1 MKRYAVIDTNVLVS
15 AMLKWSSVPGNIIEF
30 AFSGVIIP
38 VLNERIVSEY
48 REVLMR
54 EKFHLTKEIV
64 DDVIQALEDQGEYI
78 DTDNMDYELLDPKDV
93 VFYAIVMEKRK
104 EEDTYLVTGN
114 IKHFPQVSYV
124 VTPKEMLDVIL
135 EEKCRRDS
143 IA

>member
-124 VTPKEMLDVIL
+124 VTSKEMLDVIL
-135 EEKCRRDS
+135 EEK
-143 IA
+143 

>member
-78 DTDNMDYELLDPKDV
+78 DTDNMDYELLEPKDV
-93 VFYAIVMEKRK
+93 AFYAIVMEKRK

-124 VTPKEMLDVIL
+124 VVTPKEMLDIIL
-135 EEKCRRDS
+135 EEK
-143 IA
+143 

>member
-48 REVLMR
+48 REVLLR

-135 EEKCRRDS
+135 EEK
-143 IA
+143 

>member
-48 REVLMR
+48 REVLLR

-78 DTDNMDYELLDPKDV
+78 DTDNMDYELLEPKDV
-93 VFYAIVMEKRK
+93 AFYAIVMEKRK

-114 IKHFPQVSYV
+114 IKHFPQTPYV
-124 VTPKEMLDVIL
+124 VTPKEMLDIIL
-135 EEKCRRDS
+135 EEK
-143 IA
+143 

>member
-15 AMLKWSSVPGNIIEF
+15 AMLKWTSVPGSIIEF

-38 VLNERIVSEY
+38 VLNERIVEEY

-54 EKFHLTKEIV
+54 DKFHLTKEIV

-78 DTDNMDYELLDPKDV
+78 DTDNMDYELPDLKDV

-114 IKHFPQVSYV
+114 IKHFPQVPFV
-124 VTPKEMLDVIL
+124 VTPKQMLDILL
-135 EEKCRRDS
+135 EEK
-143 IA
+143 

>member
-1 MKRYAVIDTNVLVS
+1 MKHYAVIDTNVLIS
-15 AMLKWSSVPGNIIEF
+15 AMLKWTSVPGSIIEF

-38 VLNERIVSEY
+38 VLNERIVEEY

-54 EKFHLTKEIV
+54 DKFHLTKEIV

-78 DTDNMDYELLDPKDV
+78 DTDNMDYELPDLKDV

-114 IKHFPQVSYV
+114 IKHFPQVPFV
-124 VTPKEMLDVIL
+124 VTPKQMLDILL
-135 EEKCRRDS
+135 EEK
-143 IA
+143 

>member
-48 REVLMR
+48 REVLLR

-114 IKHFPQVSYV
+114 IKHFPQVPYV

-135 EEKCRRDS
+135 EEK
-143 IA
+143 

>member
-135 EEKCRRDS
+135 EEK
-143 IA
+143 

>member
-15 AMLKWSSVPGNIIEF
+15 AMLKWTSVPGNIIEF

-38 VLNERIVSEY
+38 VLNKRIVAEY

-78 DTDNMDYELLDPKDV
+78 DTDNMDYNLPDPKDV

-114 IKHFPQVSYV
+114 IKHFPQVSFV
-124 VTPKEMLDVIL
+124 VTPKEMLDIIL
-135 EEKCRRDS
+135 EEK
-143 IA
+143 